1 MRKVANIV
9 SKLLTHSE
17 ISVSCSESKTEPGIN
32 CYLYHVNFCHM
43 GGLNLNLHEAVSLDF
58 RLKCVATLVCTLTK
72 VTEFSSWTN
81 PLIVRPKVLLL

>member
-1 MRKVANIV
+1 MRKVANTV

-32 CYLYHVNFCHM
+32 CYLYHANFCHM
-43 GGLNLNLHEAVSLDF
+43 AGLNLNLHEAVSLDF
-58 RLKCVATLVCTLTK
+58 RLKYIATLVCTLTK

-81 PLIVRPKVLLL
+81 PLCQT